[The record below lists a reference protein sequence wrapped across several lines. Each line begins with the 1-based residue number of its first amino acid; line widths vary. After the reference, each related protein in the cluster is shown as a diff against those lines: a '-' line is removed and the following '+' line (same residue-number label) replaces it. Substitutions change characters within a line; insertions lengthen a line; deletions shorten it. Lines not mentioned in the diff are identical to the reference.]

1 MSKHGEGNGYMNTKT
16 CKEKKSKKKKK
27 EQPKFSIPRE
37 KEHI

>member
-16 CKEKKSKKKKK
+16 CKEKKSKKN